1 MPLKVAASAKL
12 SASRFRRKAA
22 PTGKNPA
29 ELLQQMIGPNHEEIA
44 SSAPKGNL
52 VQLRTQKV

>member
-1 MPLKVAASAKL
+1 MPLKVAAPAKL
-12 SASRFRRKAA
+12 SVSRFRRKAA
-22 PTGKNPA
+22 PIGKNPA

-52 VQLRTQKV
+52 VQLA